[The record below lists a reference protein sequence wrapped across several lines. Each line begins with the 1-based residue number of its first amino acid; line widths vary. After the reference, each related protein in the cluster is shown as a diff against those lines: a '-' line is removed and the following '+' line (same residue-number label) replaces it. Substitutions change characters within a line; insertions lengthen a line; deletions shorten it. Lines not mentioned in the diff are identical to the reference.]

1 MRFVMAENKI
11 YNIEDIMDMLPHRYP
26 FLLVDRLEV
35 EEPGVKGIGLKNVT
49 MNEEFFQGHFPGN
62 PVMPGVLQIEAMAQ
76 TAGAV
81 VISGME
87 NYKEEKLGVF
97 FMSIDGVKF
106 RKPVKPGDQ
115 LKMHVEKIKERGKI
129 YVFKGETF
137 VDGKLVSEAEFT
149 AMIVK

>member
-1 MRFVMAENKI
+1 MSENKI
-11 YNIEDIMDMLPHRYP
+11 YNIEDIMNFLPHRYP

-35 EEPGVKGIGLKNVT
+35 EVPGEKGIGIKNVT

-76 TAGAV
+76 TAGALV
-81 VISGME
+81 VAASGENAGDKKISV
-87 NYKEEKLGVF
+87 L

-115 LKMHVEKIKERGKI
+115 LRMSKKFRPAATSLFSGANPWWM
-129 YVFKGETF
+129 T
-137 VDGKLVSEAEFT
+137 KLFR
-149 AMIVK
+149 KPNLRQ

>member
-1 MRFVMAENKI
+1 MSENKI
-11 YNIEDIMDMLPHRYP
+11 YTVEEIMEMLPHRYP

-35 EEPGVKGIGLKNVT
+35 EVPGEKGVGLKNVT

-76 TAGAV
+76 TAGALV
-81 VISGME
+81 MASME
-87 NYKEEKLGVF
+87 DYKEKKAGVF

-106 RKPVKPGDQ
+106 RKPVKPGEPGDQ
-115 LKMHVEKIKERGKI
+115 LRMHVEKIKERGKV
-129 YVFKGETF
+129 YVFRGESK
-137 VDGKLVSEAEFT
+137 VDGKVVSEAEFT

>member
-1 MRFVMAENKI
+1 MSENKI
-11 YNIEDIMDMLPHRYP
+11 YTVEEIMEVLPHRYP

-35 EEPGVKGIGLKNVT
+35 EVPGEKGVGLKNVT

-76 TAGAV
+76 TAGALV
-81 VISGME
+81 MLSME
-87 NYKEEKLGVF
+87 ECKEKKAGVF

-115 LKMHVEKIKERGKI
+115 LRMHVEKIKERGK
-129 YVFKGETF
+129 VFVFRGESM
-137 VDGKLVSEAEFT
+137 VDGKVVSEAEFT

>member
-1 MRFVMAENKI
+1 MSKV
-11 YNIEDIMDMLPHRYP
+11 YPIEEIMKMLPHRYP

-35 EEPGVKGIGLKNVT
+35 EVPGEKGVGTKNVT

-76 TAGAV
+76 TAGAIV
-81 VISGME
+81 MAAE
-87 NYKEEKLGVF
+87 DNYAETKRSVL

-115 LKMHVEKIKERGKI
+115 LKMHVEKVRERRNI
-129 YVFKGETF
+129 FVFKGQSF
-137 VDGKLVSEAEFT
+137 VDGQVVSEAEFT
-149 AMIVK
+149 AMIM

>member
-1 MRFVMAENKI
+1 MSEVKT
-11 YNIEDIMDMLPHRYP
+11 YQIEEIMKMLPHRYP

-35 EEPGVKGIGLKNVT
+35 EVAGEKGVGIKNVT

-76 TAGAV
+76 TAGAIV
-81 VISGME
+81 RAAEE
-87 NYKEEKLGVF
+87 NYAETSKSVL

-115 LKMHVEKIKERGKI
+115 LRMHVEKIKERRNI
-129 YVFKGETF
+129 FVFKGQSM
-137 VDGKLVSEAEFT
+137 VDGQVVSEAEFT
-149 AMIVK
+149 AMIMG

>member
-1 MRFVMAENKI
+1 MSENKI
-11 YNIEDIMDMLPHRYP
+11 YQVEEIMDMLPHRYP

-35 EEPGVKGIGLKNVT
+35 EVPGEKGVGLKNVT

-76 TAGAV
+76 TAGAL

-87 NYKEEKLGVF
+87 NYKEKKAGVF

-115 LKMHVEKIKERGKI
+115 LKMHVEKIKERRNVF
-129 YVFKGETF
+129 VFKGETK
-137 VDGKLVSEAEFT
+137 VDGQTVSEAEFT

>member
-1 MRFVMAENKI
+1 MSENKI
-11 YNIEDIMDMLPHRYP
+11 YNIEDIMNFLPHRYP

-35 EEPGVKGIGLKNVT
+35 EVPGEKGIGIKNVT

-76 TAGAV
+76 TAGALV
-81 VISGME
+81 VAASGENAGDKKISV
-87 NYKEEKLGVF
+87 L

-115 LKMHVEKIKERGKI
+115 LRMDVEKVQARRNVFVFRGKSM
-129 YVFKGETF
+129 
-137 VDGKLVSEAEFT
+137 VDDKVVSEAEFT
-149 AMIVK
+149 AMIV

>member
-1 MRFVMAENKI
+1 MSENKI
-11 YNIEDIMDMLPHRYP
+11 YHIEEIMDMLPHRYP

-35 EEPGVKGIGLKNVT
+35 EVPGEKGVGLKNVT

-76 TAGAV
+76 TAGAL
-81 VISGME
+81 VIASEE
-87 NYKEEKLGVF
+87 NFRENKKSVL

-115 LKMHVEKIKERGKI
+115 LKMHVEKIRARRNVF
-129 YVFKGETF
+129 VFKGESK
-137 VDGKLVSEAEFT
+137 VDGQTVSEAEFT
-149 AMIVK
+149 AMIME